1 MTPTH
6 AARAAVLGLLVLAA
20 CVQVPVD
27 SSGSATPAA
36 GEMSFSFQGAGDA
49 AIVVPVRLNG
59 QGPYDF
65 VLDTGATLTCL
76 DTALARELDLPEAR
90 GVVGRGATLGSS
102 GGVEVYRL
110 DSLAIGDATVNDLM
124 ACALDLEH
132 IRGAGLDV
140 DGLVG
145 LNVLKQYT
153 MTIDFDRRM
162 LRLEPG
168 AER

>member
-1 MTPTH
+1 MTIRH
-6 AARAAVLGLLVLAA
+6 RARATLLALLLSAG
-20 CVQVPVD
+20 CVQPPVD

-49 AIVVPVRLNG
+49 AIVVPVRVNG

-65 VLDTGATLTCL
+65 VLDTGATMTCL

-102 GGVEVYRL
+102 GGVDVYRL
-110 DSLAIGDATVNDLM
+110 DSFAIGDATVNDLM

-145 LNVLKQYT
+145 LNVLKPYT
-153 MTIDFDRRM
+153 MTIDFARRTPRLDRKG
-162 LRLEPG
+162 E
-168 AER
+168 